1 MVREAKT
8 GMITVDLSELS
19 PQIHEALAH
28 IREVAYADGL
38 FPSKVKVLTALA
50 ISTVIKCEPCVR
62 MYVEKAVN
70 LGVTREEMIEIL
82 NVAMA
87 MGGCPGE
94 AWVHKA
100 LVLYESQAHKRPV
113 SSTQEACCAPSG

>member
-1 MVREAKT
+1 MARDTRT
-8 GMITVDLSELS
+8 GMITVDLAELS
-19 PQIHEALAH
+19 PEIHDALAH

-38 FPSKVKVLTALA
+38 FPAKVKVLTALA
-50 ISTVIKCEPCVR
+50 ISTIIKCEPCVR
-62 MYVEKAVN
+62 MYVEKAIA
-70 LGVTREEMIEIL
+70 LGVTREEMVEML

-100 LVLYESQAHKRPV
+100 LLLYESQAQRRPAPV
-113 SSTQEACCAPSG
+113 TGGDACCA

>member
-1 MVREAKT
+1 MARETRT
-8 GMITVDLSELS
+8 GMITVDLAELS
-19 PQIHEALAH
+19 PEIHNALAR
-28 IREVAYADGL
+28 IREVAYADGI
-38 FPSKVKVLTALA
+38 FPSRVKVLTALA

-62 MYVEKAVN
+62 MYVEKAIE
-70 LGVTREEMIEIL
+70 LGVTREEMIEML

-100 LVLYESQAHKRPV
+100 LLLYESQARNRPV
-113 SSTQEACCAPSG
+113 TITSDGGACCA

>member
-1 MVREAKT
+1 
-8 GMITVDLSELS
+8 MITVDLAKLS
-19 PQIHEALAH
+19 PEIHDALAR
-28 IREVAYADGL
+28 IREVAYADGI
-38 FPSKVKVLTALA
+38 FPSRVKVLTALA

-62 MYVEKAVN
+62 MYVEKAIE
-70 LGVTREEMIEIL
+70 LGVTREEMIEML

-100 LVLYESQAHKRPV
+100 LLLYESQARNRPV
-113 SSTQEACCAPSG
+113 AVTSDGGACCA

>member
-1 MVREAKT
+1 MVRETRT
-8 GMITVDLSELS
+8 GMVTVDLAELS
-19 PQIHEALAH
+19 PEIHNALAH
-28 IREVAYADGL
+28 IRQVAYADGI
-38 FPSKVKVLTALA
+38 FPSKVKVLTAVA

-62 MYVEKAVN
+62 MYVEKAIG

-100 LVLYESQAHKRPV
+100 LLLYESQAQKRPV
-113 SSTQEACCAPSG
+113 PVTGDACCTD

>member
-1 MVREAKT
+1 MARDART
-8 GMITVDLSELS
+8 GMITVDLAELS
-19 PQIHEALAH
+19 PEIHDALAR

-38 FPSKVKVLTALA
+38 FPAKVKVLTALA
-50 ISTVIKCEPCVR
+50 ISTIIKCEPCVR
-62 MYVEKAVN
+62 MYVEKAID

-100 LVLYESQAHKRPV
+100 LLLYESQVQRRPATV
-113 SSTQEACCAPSG
+113 TGDGGACCAH

>member
-1 MVREAKT
+1 MARETRT
-8 GMITVDLSELS
+8 GMITVDLATLS
-19 PQIHEALAH
+19 PEIHDALAR
-28 IREVAYADGL
+28 IREVAYADGI
-38 FPSKVKVLTALA
+38 FPSRVKVLTALA

-62 MYVEKAVN
+62 MYVEKAIE
-70 LGVTREEMIEIL
+70 LGVTREEMIEML

-100 LVLYESQAHKRPV
+100 LLLYESQARNRPV
-113 SSTQEACCAPSG
+113 AVTSDGGACCA

>member
-1 MVREAKT
+1 MARDTRT
-8 GMITVDLSELS
+8 GMITVDLAELS
-19 PQIHEALAH
+19 PEIHDALAR

-38 FPSKVKVLTALA
+38 FPAKVKVLTALA
-50 ISTVIKCEPCVR
+50 ISTIIKCEPCVR
-62 MYVEKAVN
+62 MYVEKAIA

-100 LVLYESQAHKRPV
+100 LLLYESQAQRRPA
-113 SSTQEACCAPSG
+113 TITDDACCAH

>member
-1 MVREAKT
+1 MARETRARMV
-8 GMITVDLSELS
+8 TVDLAELS
-19 PQIHEALAH
+19 PEIHDALAH
-28 IREVAYADGL
+28 IRDVAYADGI

-50 ISTVIKCEPCVR
+50 ISTIIKCEPCVR

-87 MGGCPGE
+87 MGSCPGE

-100 LVLYESQAHKRPV
+100 LLLYESRA
-113 SSTQEACCAPSG
+113 QEPAVTVTGDGDACCAH

>member
-1 MVREAKT
+1 MVQEAKT
-8 GMITVDLSELS
+8 GIITVDLSELS
-19 PQIHEALAH
+19 PQIHGALAR
-28 IREVAYADGL
+28 IREVAYANGI
-38 FPSKVKVLTALA
+38 FPPKVKVLTALA

-62 MYVEKAVN
+62 MYVEKAVD

-94 AWVHKA
+94 AWVQKA
-100 LVLYESQAHKRPV
+100 LVLYESQARKRSV
-113 SSTQEACCAPSG
+113 SSTHEACCAPSG

>member
-1 MVREAKT
+1 MARDART
-8 GMITVDLSELS
+8 GMITVDLAELS
-19 PQIHEALAH
+19 PEIHDALAR

-38 FPSKVKVLTALA
+38 FPAKVKVLTALA
-50 ISTVIKCEPCVR
+50 ISTIIKCEPCVR
-62 MYVEKAVN
+62 MYVEKAIA
-70 LGVTREEMIEIL
+70 LGVTREEMIEML

-100 LVLYESQAHKRPV
+100 LLLYESQVQRRPATV
-113 SSTQEACCAPSG
+113 TSDACCA